1 MNLLI
6 KREKRACD
14 GELLWTGTCYFIN
27 PVSVKIKVTPKN
39 RKQLIIY
46 TAFDY
51 STFKYE
57 EIVDLEVKVDK
68 TDTVELNMSRE
79 IMEHWGGKP

>member
-6 KREKRACD
+6 KRGKKTTD
-14 GELLWTGTCYFIN
+14 GELLYTDTSYFVN
-27 PVSVKIKVTPKN
+27 PEIKTKVFPNN
-39 RKQLIIY
+39 RKELIIY
-46 TAFDY
+46 TQYDSF
-51 STFKYE
+51 TFKYE

-68 TDTVELNMSRE
+68 TNYLDIKMSNE